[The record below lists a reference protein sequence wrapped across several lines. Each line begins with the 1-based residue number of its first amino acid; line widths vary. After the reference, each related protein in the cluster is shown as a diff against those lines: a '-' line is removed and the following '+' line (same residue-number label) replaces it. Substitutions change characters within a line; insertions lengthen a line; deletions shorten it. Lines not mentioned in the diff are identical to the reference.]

1 MDLYEAD
8 FHAWA
13 LEQAA
18 LLRDPDRRG
27 QADFDRV
34 AAELECLAREELR
47 VVEKGLVSA
56 FIGLIQSAGDL
67 GPEGRRRTER
77 EVLTGLLDASDGFTP
92 SMRERLDLG
101 ELWGRARNRAR
112 REAELIGRGWTDP
125 GETCPFT
132 LDQLLAED
140 VEVGPLL
147 AAHILTNVVPDVDPD
162 EGDEPR

>member
-8 FHAWA
+8 FHAWV

-18 LLRDPDRRG
+18 LVRDPDRRG
-27 QADFDRV
+27 QADFGRI
-34 AAELECLAREELR
+34 AAELEHLAGEEIR
-47 VVEKGLVSA
+47 VVEKGLVGA
-56 FIGLIQSAGDL
+56 FIGLIRGAGDL
-67 GPEGRRRTER
+67 GPEGRRRMER
-77 EVLTGLLDASDGFTP
+77 EVLTALLDASDGFTP
-92 SMRERLDLG
+92 SMGERLDLG

-132 LDQLLAED
+132 LDQLLADD

-147 AAHILTNVVPDVDPD
+147 AAHILTHVVPDVDPD